1 MNGSISWR
9 ARAEEYRI
17 FADAAKDA
25 QVRAG
30 YLQLARHCDSLA
42 ERQEQ
47 MQAGDPKGGD
57 KPSQQFG

>member
-1 MNGSISWR
+1 MLHDSQSWR
-9 ARAEEYRI
+9 TRAEEYRT

-30 YLQLARHCDSLA
+30 YLQLARHCESLA

-47 MQAGDPKGGD
+47 VEQSRDSGD
-57 KPSQQFG
+57 KPKEQFG